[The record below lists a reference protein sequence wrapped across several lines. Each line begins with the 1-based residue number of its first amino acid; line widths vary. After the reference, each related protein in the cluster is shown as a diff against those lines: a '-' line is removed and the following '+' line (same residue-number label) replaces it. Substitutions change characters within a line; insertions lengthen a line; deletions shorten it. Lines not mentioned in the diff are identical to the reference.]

1 MGRAGALKMEAQGA
15 QNDLPKRQN
24 DSLKLQDGA
33 HECQDGPSQRP
44 NGCADGPWQ
53 PNLLLK
59 VLSEAN
65 LRATGSLRS

>member
-1 MGRAGALKMEAQGA
+1 MGHAGALTMEAQSV
-15 QNDLPKRQN
+15 QNDPPKCEN
-24 DSLKLQDGA
+24 NPLKLQDGA